1 MDFSEGHHL
10 FIKEIEKIDISIS
23 ILLIVLLIS
32 FNKGTGLRADSK
44 HVYVCII
51 FIQFLKEIFSILI
64 NIIPSF
70 TNQIIQANV
79 FCLLYTTTREVKNSP
94 KKL

>member
-32 FNKGTGLRADSK
+32 SNKGRELQADIK
-44 HVYVCII
+44 HICIG
-51 FIQFLKEIFSILI
+51 
-64 NIIPSF
+64 
-70 TNQIIQANV
+70 AD
-79 FCLLYTTTREVKNSP
+79 RG
-94 KKL
+94 

>member
-32 FNKGTGLRADSK
+32 SNKGRRGQRADSK
-44 HVYVCII
+44 HVCII

-79 FCLLYTTTREVKNSP
+79 FCLLYNTTREVKNSP

>member
-32 FNKGTGLRADSK
+32 SNKGEGEDYIR
-44 HVYVCII
+44 

-64 NIIPSF
+64 NIIFSF
-70 TNQIIQANV
+70 TNQAIKANV
-79 FCLLYTTTREVKNSP
+79 YYRLLYTTRGAKNSP

>member
-32 FNKGTGLRADSK
+32 FNKERGLRADSK
-44 HVYVCII
+44 HVCII